1 MFFVKERKKK
11 FWLYKIDGC
20 GIYIMLDVKIVV
32 RGREMKMNWRMEII
46 KSIVD

>member
-1 MFFVKERKKK
+1 MFFLKEKE

-32 RGREMKMNWRMEII
+32 RGREIKMNWRMEII